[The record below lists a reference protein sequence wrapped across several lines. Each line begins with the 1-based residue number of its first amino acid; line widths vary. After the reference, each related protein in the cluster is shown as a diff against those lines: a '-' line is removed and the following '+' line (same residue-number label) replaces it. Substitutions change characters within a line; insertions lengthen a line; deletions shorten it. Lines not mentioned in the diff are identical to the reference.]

1 MTKIYMKDIK
11 YICNCIQSLSYEY
24 IKENEKG
31 CYNHDIITW
40 YNIKPYT
47 CKEVYFLFKD
57 GTKKVITADNKI
69 SMYIRLLGYYKEGLY
84 SWHDIYKNDPYKTKK
99 EKHRM
104 NKCFYRLNKFEAII
118 ND

>member
-24 IKENEKG
+24 IKENAKG

-47 CKEVYFLFKD
+47 CKEVYFLFYKD
-57 GTKKVITADNKI
+57 TFNK
-69 SMYIRLLGYYKEGLY
+69 LGYKA
-84 SWHDIYKNDPYKTKK
+84 K
-99 EKHRM
+99 
-104 NKCFYRLNKFEAII
+104 I
-118 ND
+118 NTHTTSYIN